1 MVSPIINMPNTTKH
15 SGVSGLPTQL
25 LVLHSGES
33 PLRGGYAQSLTNW
46 ANTTAVQA
54 SWHWFVDPIAIV
66 AMVHPNY
73 AAWHASEANPM
84 SEGFEQ
90 SGYARFSRAEWLTA
104 EGLKQV
110 DNLAWLMAQRAKA
123 NGIPMRWLTT
133 AQVTAI
139 TSGRDRKTKGF
150 CTHRQ
155 IDPETRYDPGDGYP
169 FDILTAKINSYLG
182 SNPTNTGGLT
192 VADINSISAQ
202 LAELLERTKPINTS
216 NGAESIR
223 DFIAAGT
230 RAAQEAAANTA
241 PINVSGGRQ
250 EGIRD
255 FIAKGTRA
263 AERAEAKLDS
273 IVKETETLRSA
284 VADIVSKGGL
294 TSEEIIAAVKAG
306 IEDGRVTVDIN
317 VKGPAPTE

>member
-1 MVSPIINMPNTTKH
+1 MVSPIINMPNTVKH
-15 SGVSGLPTQL
+15 NGISGIPTQL

-46 ANTTAVQA
+46 ANTPVSAGGPYA

-66 AMVHPNY
+66 SMVPPQY

-150 CTHRQ
+150 CTHAQ
-155 IDPETRYDPGDGYP
+155 IDPDTRYDPGTGYP
-169 FDILTAKINSYLG
+169 YDLLTAKINAYL
-182 SNPTNTGGLT
+182 NPKEVDVVTLAQIREAILNLGWAYKGAGQTKDAYAKLNDLPKDVWAQTVRRGGGKVSALQEL
-192 VADINSISAQ
+192 ADCKT
-202 LAELLERTKPINTS
+202 LGLENQK
-216 NGAESIR
+216 A
-223 DFIAAGT
+223 IAA
-230 RAAQEAAANTA
+230 AHE
-241 PINVSGGRQ
+241 
-250 EGIRD
+250 
-255 FIAKGTRA
+255 
-263 AERAEAKLDS
+263 KLD
-273 IVKETETLRSA
+273 
-284 VADIVSKGGL
+284 DILSRLQHCHK
-294 TSEEIIAAVKAG
+294 
-306 IEDGRVTVDIN
+306 
-317 VKGPAPTE
+317 PPTE